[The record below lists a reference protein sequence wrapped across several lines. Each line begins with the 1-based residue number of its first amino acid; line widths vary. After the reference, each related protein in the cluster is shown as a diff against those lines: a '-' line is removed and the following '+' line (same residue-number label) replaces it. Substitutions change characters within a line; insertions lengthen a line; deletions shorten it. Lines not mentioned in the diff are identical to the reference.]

1 VNQVRFHAQRQ
12 LLATCSDDRT
22 ARIWSLKDILA
33 RARGGVPTPS
43 GSGGAAAAEDSPLV
57 LRGHKNNVSTVD
69 WCPAQPGGALLL
81 ATTSFDGTTR
91 VWDGATGA
99 CLRTFAD
106 HKTPVF
112 AVAFSPDGRWLATG
126 GGDGFL
132 FVYDVAVRAARGVRR
147 VEGVGVLMRPSRSA
161 RSGGRG
167 TRARSTTRTSAR
179 RRAPRASSRSTG
191 SRSTAGTGWRS
202 ASRASTSPSS
212 TSGACPSSTRSA
224 RARVLVGCLEDYIW
238 DAWK

>member
-22 ARIWSLKDILA
+22 ARIWALKDILA

-132 FVYDVAVRAARGVRR
+132 FVYDVAVRAARCRRSRGRGGADASNEQKREKRWTWDAGEVDDADERAQTRTKGIFEIDWQQVDGRNRMAVSLESKHVAVVDVRR
-147 VEGVGVLMRPSRSA
+147 VPELNP
-161 RSGGRG
+161 
-167 TRARSTTRTSAR
+167 
-179 RRAPRASSRSTG
+179 
-191 SRSTAGTGWRS
+191 
-202 ASRASTSPSS
+202 
-212 TSGACPSSTRSA
+212 
-224 RARVLVGCLEDYIW
+224 
-238 DAWK
+238 